1 MDDAVNKVRWS
12 ADRKTL
18 RIIFLVGD
26 AAPHMDY
33 KDDVKYPVT
42 CKRACEKGIIINAIQ
57 CGNSVE
63 CMRSNRPAERPG
75 ELGTRPR
82 HPAPDC
88 AFRSV
93 GLVDYGNQLEIGLAE
108 RHDSVGRAPVWMTAT
123 LDRREAVPRRDLA
136 GSLCQIGYRDQHV
149 VELHDG
155 ERTARSGVGVRR
167 RGRRSCRPQR
177 LVERLRGALCV
188 SRYG

>member
-1 MDDAVNKVRWS
+1 LRGGLFDPDAPPS
-12 ADRKTL
+12 QQL
-18 RIIFLVGD
+18 
-26 AAPHMDY
+26 AAGSGP
-33 KDDVKYPVT
+33 
-42 CKRACEKGIIINAIQ
+42 RAGARGQAEAT
-57 CGNSVE
+57 GNSVE

-123 LDRREAVPRRDLA
+123 LDRHE
-136 GSLCQIGYRDQHV
+136 
-149 VELHDG
+149 
-155 ERTARSGVGVRR
+155 
-167 RGRRSCRPQR
+167 
-177 LVERLRGALCV
+177 
-188 SRYG
+188 